1 MVSPVME
8 KLLLVIL
15 LFPLLGAGLNLLFGN
30 KVGEKGIGW
39 IANAAIGF
47 SFLTALSL
55 FFLSGG
61 CQKGLTFSLFEWFH
75 FGNVNIP
82 FSFYLDGLS
91 GVFVL
96 IITGIG
102 SLIHLFS
109 IGYMHGD
116 KEIKRYFIYLNLFIF
131 FMLTLVMASNYL
143 LMFVGWEGVGLCS
156 YLLIGFWYQNN
167 SYSEAANKAFIM
179 NRIGD
184 LGFLLGAMMM
194 AYHFGSLSFGDV
206 FPQLNQ
212 FSDTRVL
219 TTIGILFFIGAMGKS
234 AQLPLF
240 TWLPDAMAGPTP
252 VSALIH
258 AATMVTAGIYLL
270 ARTSALYVLAPMALD
285 FVLYTG
291 LATALMAALIAVYQ
305 NDIKKILA
313 YSTVSQLGLMFAAV
327 GAGGF
332 GAGVFH
338 VLTHAAFK
346 ALLFLG
352 AGSVIHGLHGEQ
364 NIFKMGGLK
373 KNMPVTYMT
382 FLIAT
387 LAISGIPPFAGF
399 FSKDLILVTLYE
411 AKGPLFFGIA
421 LLISLLTAFYM
432 FRLFFLTFHGEPRN
446 ENEAHESPAGMK
458 TALLT
463 LAFLSVVLGFLGLPH
478 IIAHPL
484 GLSNLLEGQLKSA
497 MVINAPHLSATTEI
511 ILMAITLTAV
521 VITIILSKRKYGS
534 VRSMT
539 AEERNLTLVEKWAF
553 HKFYLDELYAMV
565 VTNNMDRLAQ
575 FTQRWA
581 DELVFQNIS
590 SLSGRSVRELGLVM
604 RKIQN
609 GNVGS
614 YFTAMVLAMSL
625 ILIYFIFQ

>member
-8 KLLLVIL
+8 NLLLVIL
-15 LFPLLGAGLNLLFGN
+15 LFPLLGAGLNLLIGN

-39 IANAAIGF
+39 IANTATGF
-47 SFLTALSL
+47 SFLTALYV
-55 FFLSGG
+55 FFASGG
-61 CQKGLTFSLFEWFH
+61 CQSGLTFSMFEWFH
-75 FGNVNIP
+75 FGKVSIP

-91 GVFVL
+91 GLFVL

-109 IGYMHGD
+109 MGYMHGD
-116 KEIKRYFIYLNLFIF
+116 KEIKRYFMYLNLFIF

-156 YLLIGFWYQNN
+156 YLLIGFWYQN
-167 SYSEAANKAFIM
+167 STYSEAANKAFIM

-184 LGFLLGAMMM
+184 LGFLLGTMLM

-206 FPQLNQ
+206 FPQLSQ
-212 FSDTRVL
+212 FSDTGVL
-219 TTIGILFFIGAMGKS
+219 TAIGILFFIGAMGKS

-270 ARTSALYVLAPMALD
+270 ARTSALYVLAPLALD
-285 FVLYTG
+285 LVLYTG
-291 LATALMAALIAVYQ
+291 LATALLAAVIAVYQ
-305 NDIKKILA
+305 NDIKKVLA

-364 NIFKMGGLK
+364 DILKMGGLK
-373 KNMPVTYMT
+373 KSMPVTYLT

-411 AKGPLFFGIA
+411 ARGPLFFGIA

-432 FRLFFLTFHGEPRN
+432 FRLFFLTFHGSPRN
-446 ENEAHESPAGMK
+446 DKLAHESPAGMK
-458 TALLT
+458 TALIV
-463 LAFLSVVLGFLGLPH
+463 LAVLSVVLGFLGLPH
-478 IIAHPL
+478 IFAHPL
-484 GLSNLLEGQLKSA
+484 GLSNLLEEQLKTAVVMS
-497 MVINAPHLSATTEI
+497 APHLSATTEI
-511 ILMAITLTAV
+511 VLMVITLTAV
-521 VITIILSKRKYGS
+521 VITIALSKRKYGS
-534 VRSMT
+534 VQSLM
-539 AEERNLTLVEKWAF
+539 AEETRLTTLEKWAS
-553 HKFYLDELYAMV
+553 HKFYLDEIYETV
-565 VTNNMDRLAQ
+565 VTKNMDRLAR
-575 FTQRWA
+575 FTQHWA
-581 DELVFQNIS
+581 DELIFHNIS
-590 SLSGRSVRELGLVM
+590 SLSGRSVREVGLVM